1 MCDHQRQHAL
11 DQIRS
16 LLKEIKGFVY
26 ETHKIGEYLDQIEED
41 FNANSADE
49 NDSLRKEV
57 AHLTKE
63 LEEEEDKNDTLT
75 ADLDAANDKIS
86 ALQEEIAKCKI
97 QVEDLEKQLQLHG

>member
-57 AHLTKE
+57 THLTKE
-63 LEEEEDKNDTLT
+63 LEEEEDKNDDLT
-75 ADLDAANDKIS
+75 ANLDAERAKVQS
-86 ALQEEIAKCKI
+86 LEEEISKYKI
-97 QVEDLEKQLQLHG
+97 QVEDLEKQLELHG